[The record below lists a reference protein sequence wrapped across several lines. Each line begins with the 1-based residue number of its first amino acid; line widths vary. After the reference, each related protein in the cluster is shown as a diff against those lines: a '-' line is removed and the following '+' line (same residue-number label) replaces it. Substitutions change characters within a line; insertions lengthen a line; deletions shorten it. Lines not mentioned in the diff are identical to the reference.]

1 MAYESRKLSLVE
13 RNYPTHE
20 KELLAIIYSLKVW
33 MHYILGRHFR
43 IKMDHASLRFLIAQ
57 PTLSHRQCWWVEL
70 LQEFSFDI

>member
-20 KELLAIIYSLKVW
+20 KELLAIIHSLKVW

-57 PTLSHRQCWWVEL
+57 PTLSHRQC
-70 LQEFSFDI
+70 